1 MNKIVFERGRIN
13 FFFFFDVSN
22 LEGELEFTFVFI
34 FVFHIVYVF
43 LSTHAV
49 MCSFKCFQKR
59 QVYYDQD
66 LLPLLGT
73 SRLGVLDWDLCCILG
88 NNV

>member
-34 FVFHIVYVF
+34 FVFYIVY
-43 LSTHAV
+43 
-49 MCSFKCFQKR
+49 MSFFPHMR
-59 QVYYDQD
+59 
-66 LLPLLGT
+66 
-73 SRLGVLDWDLCCILG
+73 
-88 NNV
+88 